1 MSDPSISAPASDA
14 AGQAASQERLLVALA
29 YGLYLISFAGGLP
42 LLAGALIALV
52 RKPHARGTLY
62 ESHYRNLIL
71 VFFVILAFAGLMLAA
86 AMMGAVNVMGASFGG
101 PLAWFWSFS
110 FLGMLLPAA
119 AMASLLLGLWVF
131 WRVLRGFIRALD
143 EKPY

>member
-1 MSDPSISAPASDA
+1 MSDPSISAPAADA
-14 AGQAASQERLLVALA
+14 NGQERLMVALA
-29 YGLYLISFAGGLP
+29 YGLYLLSFAGGLP
-42 LLAGALIALV
+42 LLAGAIIALV
-52 RKPHARGTLY
+52 LRPHARGTIY

-71 VFFVILAFAGLMLAA
+71 VFFVVLAFAGLMLAA
-86 AMMGAVNVMGASFGG
+86 AMMGTINAMGALFGG

-119 AMASLLLGLWVF
+119 MLVSLLLGLWVF